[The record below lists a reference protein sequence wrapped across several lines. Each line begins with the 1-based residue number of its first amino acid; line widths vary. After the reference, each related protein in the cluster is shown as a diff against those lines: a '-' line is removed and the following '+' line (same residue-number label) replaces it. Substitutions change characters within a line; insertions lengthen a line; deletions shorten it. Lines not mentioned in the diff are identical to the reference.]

1 MSAAPSS
8 STDVVP
14 ILTRRATRSGVP
26 PLRQYL
32 AEAWRFRTFAIH
44 WSRADLKSRD
54 FDTLFGRIWNVLN
67 PLLFGLIYFVFVGI
81 IAGGGL
87 NQLERLGFII
97 GNLYVW
103 LFFNGTVATGVS
115 SIQSGA
121 GGVLAQSSIPR
132 VILPV
137 ASTITAGSLFARSL
151 IAYVP
156 IHFATGRGIHIEM
169 LWLPLAFVV
178 TAIFGFGL
186 ALLLAVANVYLRDV
200 SRLLPHMLRL
210 WLYLSPVIWEFTRLG
225 AQDADLLVDL
235 GRLNP
240 MYHCMVVWTVGF
252 GGGLPGSDESLPLS
266 LLVFSGWAVAAVVA
280 GFLLFTSR
288 EDDFAIRS

>member
-1 MSAAPSS
+1 M
-8 STDVVP
+8 
-14 ILTRRATRSGVP
+14 P

-44 WSRADLKSRD
+44 WSRADLKSRN
-54 FDTLFGRIWNVLN
+54 FDTWFGRIWNVLN

-87 NQLERLGFII
+87 NQVERLGFIV

-103 LFFNGTVATGVS
+103 LFFNATVATGVG

-121 GGVLAQSSIPR
+121 GGVLAQSAIPR

-137 ASTITAGSLFARSL
+137 ASTITAASLFARSL

-225 AQDADLLVDL
+225 TQDSEMLADL

-240 MYHCMVVWTVGF
+240 MYHGMVVWTIAF
-252 GGGLPGSDESLPLS
+252 GGNLEGSDESIPIS
-266 LLVFSGWAVAAVVA
+266 LLIFSGWAVATLAA

-288 EDDFAIRS
+288 EDDFAIRN

>member
-1 MSAAPSS
+1 
-8 STDVVP
+8 
-14 ILTRRATRSGVP
+14 
-26 PLRQYL
+26 
-32 AEAWRFRTFAIH
+32 
-44 WSRADLKSRD
+44 
-54 FDTLFGRIWNVLN
+54 
-67 PLLFGLIYFVFVGI
+67 
-81 IAGGGL
+81 
-87 NQLERLGFII
+87 
-97 GNLYVW
+97 
-103 LFFNGTVATGVS
+103 
-115 SIQSGA
+115 
-121 GGVLAQSSIPR
+121 
-132 VILPV
+132 
-137 ASTITAGSLFARSL
+137 
-151 IAYVP
+151 
-156 IHFATGRGIHIEM
+156 M

-240 MYHCMVVWTVGF
+240 MYHAMVVWTVGF